1 LTLFRTVRV
10 SLVLLAL
17 FTLAGVVHAA
27 DAPKPRTGKMPH
39 LEFDLDKKQVRV
51 ECEALDT
58 DAPLE
63 FFCCMTGTNEYES
76 VLRSSV
82 TPSNLHTAL
91 LAIGLKPGSPVTYS
105 ESEKKLIP
113 PSGPPLR
120 ISLEYQKDGK
130 LVHCVAQH
138 WLREVKSKQEPPH
151 FGWVFAGSRVM
162 SDGKYAADMTGYI
175 VSVVNFDL
183 TMIDVPELASS
194 ANETLEWERNP
205 NVAAKGGTTVW
216 MIIEPMGG
224 GGDNNPPAAPAPP
237 ADATPAPVAIAA
249 AGPDVSPATEP
260 TADAPAAAPTT
271 QPSLSDVHIDQAE
284 VDRLQKYWEAKV
296 SPHQAA
302 LREAAEAHYK
312 VMADLR
318 REQQRLID
326 EADRIQ
332 RTIDSLEKQ
341 YQDMTTPHPEPGS

>member
-1 LTLFRTVRV
+1 MIAVRHVWGLLLIVCLV
-10 SLVLLAL
+10 SVSHI
-17 FTLAGVVHAA
+17 TLADDVA
-27 DAPKPRTGKMPH
+27 KPRIGKLPH

-58 DAPLE
+58 AAPLE
-63 FFCCMTGTNEYES
+63 FFCCETGTNEYES
-76 VLRSSV
+76 LLRSSV

-105 ESEKKLIP
+105 EAEKKLIP

-120 ISLEYQKDGK
+120 ISVEFEKDGK
-130 LVHCVAQH
+130 TIHALAQH
-138 WLREVKSKQEPPH
+138 WLRDDKTKREPPH

-162 SDGKYAADMTGYI
+162 PDGKYAADMTGYI

-205 NVAAKGGTTVW
+205 DVAPKGGTKVT

-224 GGDNNPPAAPAPP
+224 GADVPQSASTPTALAAPA
-237 ADATPAPVAIAA
+237 
-249 AGPDVSPATEP
+249 
-260 TADAPAAAPTT
+260 DAPSATTPDTTQPTT
-271 QPSLSDVHIDQAE
+271 SPSLSDVHIDQPK
-284 VDRLQKYWEAKV
+284 VDRLQKYWEDKV
-296 SPHQAA
+296 SPHAAA

-312 VMADLR
+312 VVEDLR

>member
-1 LTLFRTVRV
+1 M
-10 SLVLLAL
+10 SLRHICVLLGLCLVSISRA
-17 FTLAGVVHAA
+17 VAA
-27 DAPKPRTGKMPH
+27 DDVAKPRIGKLPH

-58 DAPLE
+58 SAPLE
-63 FFCCMTGTNEYES
+63 FFCCETGTNEYES
-76 VLRSSV
+76 LLRSSV
-82 TPSNLHTAL
+82 KPSDVHTAL

-105 ESEKKLIP
+105 EALKKLIP
-113 PSGPPLR
+113 PHGPPLR
-120 ISLEYQKDGK
+120 ISLEYEKDGK
-130 LVHCVAQH
+130 VVRTLAQH
-138 WLREVKSKQEPPH
+138 WLRDIKTKKEPPH

-162 SDGKYAADMTGYI
+162 PDGKYAADMTGYI
-175 VSVVNFDL
+175 VSIVNFDL

-205 NVAAKGGTTVW
+205 DTAPKAGTTVW
-216 MIIEPMGG
+216 MVIEPMGG
-224 GGDNNPPAAPAPP
+224 GGDAANAPTTAPAQPVVADVPSAPP
-237 ADATPAPVAIAA
+237 ADASPP
-249 AGPDVSPATEP
+249 PPATE
-260 TADAPAAAPTT
+260 
-271 QPSLSDVHIDQAE
+271 PSLSDVHIDQAK
-284 VDRLQKYWEAKV
+284 VDRLQKYWEEKV
-296 SPHQAA
+296 SPHAAA

-332 RTIDSLEKQ
+332 RTIDALEKQ

>member
-1 LTLFRTVRV
+1 VLFLLLGFV
-10 SLVLLAL
+10 SLSAVAR
-17 FTLAGVVHAA
+17 AE
-27 DAPKPRTGKMPH
+27 DAPKPRIGKMPH
-39 LEFDLDKKQVRV
+39 LEFNLDKKQVRI

-58 DAPLE
+58 NAPLE
-63 FFCCMTGTNEYES
+63 FFCCETGTNEYES

-105 ESEKKLIP
+105 EAEKKLIP
-113 PSGPPLR
+113 PNGPPLR
-120 ISLEYQKDGK
+120 ISLEYEKDGK
-130 LVHCVAQH
+130 PVHCVAQH
-138 WLREVKSKQEPPH
+138 WLRDVKSKKEPPH

-162 SDGKYAADMTGYI
+162 PDGKYAADMTGYI

-183 TMIDVPELASS
+183 TMIDIPELASS

-205 NVAAKGGTTVW
+205 DVAPKGGTKVW

-224 GGDNNPPAAPAPP
+224 GGGDAGTSPAPTAPGGGLSVPTTVPSGAGAPADG
-237 ADATPAPVAIAA
+237 A
-249 AGPDVSPATEP
+249 
-260 TADAPAAAPTT
+260 AAAP
-271 QPSLSDVHIDQAE
+271 PLSDVHVDQAE
-284 VDRLQKYWEAKV
+284 VDRLQKYWQDKV
-296 SPHQAA
+296 SPHAGA

-312 VMADLR
+312 VLADLR

-341 YQDMTTPHPEPGS
+341 YQDMTTPHPEPGT

>member
-1 LTLFRTVRV
+1 LISVRYMR
-10 SLVLLAL
+10 VLLFVTCL
-17 FTLAGVVHAA
+17 ISPPRPSYA
-27 DAPKPRTGKMPH
+27 DDPPKPRIGKLPH

-58 DAPLE
+58 TAPLE
-63 FFCCMTGTNEYES
+63 FLCCETGTNEYES
-76 VLRSSV
+76 LLRSSV
-82 TPSNLHTAL
+82 IPSNLHTAL

-105 ESEKKLIP
+105 EALKKLIP

-120 ISLEYQKDGK
+120 ISLEYEKDGK
-130 LVHCVAQH
+130 TIHSLAQH
-138 WLREVKSKQEPPH
+138 WLRDDKTKKEPPH

-162 SDGKYAADMTGYI
+162 PDGKYAADMTGYI

-205 NVAAKGGTTVW
+205 DVAPKAGTKVW

-224 GGDNNPPAAPAPP
+224 GGDVAGPPVTQPAQLAVADVPSVAP
-237 ADATPAPVAIAA
+237 DATQPA
-249 AGPDVSPATEP
+249 
-260 TADAPAAAPTT
+260 TT
-271 QPSLSDVHIDQAE
+271 QPPLSDVHIDQPK
-284 VDRLQKYWEAKV
+284 VDRLQKYWEDKV
-296 SPHQAA
+296 FPHAAA
-302 LREAAEAHYK
+302 LREASEAHYK
-312 VMADLR
+312 VLEDLR

>member
-1 LTLFRTVRV
+1 LFVLLGVV
-10 SLVLLAL
+10 SLGAVAR
-17 FTLAGVVHAA
+17 AD
-27 DAPKPRTGKMPH
+27 DAPKPRIGKMPH
-39 LEFDLDKKQVRV
+39 LEFDLDKKQVRI

-58 DAPLE
+58 NAPLE
-63 FFCCMTGTNEYES
+63 FFCCETGTNEYES

-105 ESEKKLIP
+105 EAEKKLIP
-113 PSGPPLR
+113 PNGPPLR
-120 ISLEYQKDGK
+120 ISLEYEKDGK
-130 LVHCVAQH
+130 PVHCIAQH
-138 WLREVKSKQEPPH
+138 WLRDVKSKKEPPH

-162 SDGKYAADMTGYI
+162 PDGKYAADMTGYI

-205 NVAAKGGTTVW
+205 DVAPKGGTKVW

-224 GGDNNPPAAPAPP
+224 GDGGA
-237 ADATPAPVAIAA
+237 
-249 AGPDVSPATEP
+249 SP
-260 TADAPAAAPTT
+260 APAANPNSPANSSRSAAPGGAPSALTTAPSGAPTDGSAAA
-271 QPSLSDVHIDQAE
+271 PPLSDVHVDQAE
-284 VDRLQKYWEAKV
+284 VDRLQKYWQDKV
-296 SPHQAA
+296 SPHAAA

-312 VMADLR
+312 VLADLR

-341 YQDMTTPHPEPGS
+341 YQDMTTPHPEPGT

>member
-1 LTLFRTVRV
+1 LSSVRYVRV
-10 SLVLLAL
+10 LILVICLLSFSRSAL
-17 FTLAGVVHAA
+17 A
-27 DAPKPRTGKMPH
+27 DDVAKPRIGKLPH

-58 DAPLE
+58 AAPLE
-63 FFCCMTGTNEYES
+63 FFCCETGTNEYES
-76 VLRSSV
+76 LLRSSV
-82 TPSNLHTAL
+82 TPSNVHTAL
-91 LAIGLKPGSPVTYS
+91 LAIGLKPGSPITYS
-105 ESEKKLIP
+105 ESLKKLIP

-120 ISLEYQKDGK
+120 ISLEYEKDGK
-130 LVHCVAQH
+130 TIHALAQH
-138 WLREVKSKQEPPH
+138 WLRDDKTKQEPPH

-162 SDGKYAADMTGYI
+162 PDGKYAADMTGYI

-205 NVAAKGGTTVW
+205 DVAPKAGTKVW

-224 GGDNNPPAAPAPP
+224 GADVAEPPTTQPAQPAAADAPPAPP
-237 ADATPAPVAIAA
+237 DATQ
-249 AGPDVSPATEP
+249 PAT
-260 TADAPAAAPTT
+260 TD
-271 QPSLSDVHIDQAE
+271 PSLSDVHIDQAK
-284 VDRLQKYWEAKV
+284 VDRLQKYWEDKV
-296 SPHQAA
+296 SPHAAA

-341 YQDMTTPHPEPGS
+341 YQDMTTPHPEPGT